1 MKREPQLSYSQLR
14 QILCLTISNA
24 TLKAKLEDFLS
35 GKVAKVSEL
44 ELLELISQ
52 SEADKELIKIISGRE
67 PDDMDALEALEHISA
82 FFVYIRANKE
92 RFGAWLGSFGLAV
105 TASPNH
111 LLILVSTLG
120 LMDCRIKTAERKC
133 GVLQTIVFQPLV

>member
-1 MKREPQLSYSQLR
+1 MKREPKLSYSQLR

-35 GKVAKVSEL
+35 GQVAKVSEV

-67 PDDMDALEALEHISA
+67 PDEMDALDALEHISA
-82 FFVYIRANKE
+82 FFVYIRANKD
-92 RFGAWLGSFGLAV
+92 RFKSWLGSFGLAV
-105 TASPNH
+105 TTEANTPTRGS
-111 LLILVSTLG
+111 
-120 LMDCRIKTAERKC
+120 K
-133 GVLQTIVFQPLV
+133 

>member
-1 MKREPQLSYSQLR
+1 MKREPKLSYSQLR

-35 GKVAKVSEL
+35 GQAAKVSEV

-67 PDDMDALEALEHISA
+67 PDDMDALEALEYISA

-92 RFGAWLGSFGLAV
+92 RFASWLGSLGLAV
-105 TASPNH
+105 TASPNTP
-111 LLILVSTLG
+111 SR
-120 LMDCRIKTAERKC
+120 DSR
-133 GVLQTIVFQPLV
+133 

>member
-1 MKREPQLSYSQLR
+1 MKREPKLSYSQLR

-52 SEADKELIKIISGRE
+52 SEADKELIRIISNQD

-92 RFGAWLGSFGLAV
+92 RFAGWLGSFGLAV
-105 TASPNH
+105 TASPNTP
-111 LLILVSTLG
+111 SRG
-120 LMDCRIKTAERKC
+120 SR
-133 GVLQTIVFQPLV
+133 

>member
-35 GKVAKVSEL
+35 GQAAKVSEV

-52 SEADKELIKIISGRE
+52 SEADKELIRIISNQD
-67 PDDMDALEALEHISA
+67 PDDMDALEALEYISA
-82 FFVYIRANKE
+82 FFVYIRANSEK
-92 RFGAWLGSFGLAV
+92 FKGWLGSFGLAV
-105 TASPNH
+105 KTSPATPTRG
-111 LLILVSTLG
+111 S
-120 LMDCRIKTAERKC
+120 K
-133 GVLQTIVFQPLV
+133 